1 MKLWLFLRLWSLLWH
16 LGLPFVLIYLWRRGR
31 KDPLYAQ
38 HIAERFGRYRQRLPG
53 AVWVHA
59 VSLGEMRSA
68 VPLIRALLDR
78 GESVVTTHFTPAGRR
93 EAERVFGPEIADGKL
108 AAVWVP
114 FETSWAY
121 AGFFR
126 AFQPKAGL
134 VMEIEIWPRMIFAA
148 RNAGVPLF
156 MCNAQYP
163 TKSMARDAKLSLRHK
178 LMQGYAGAFVKS
190 DLQAQRFA
198 SVGVRNIHVTGELRF
213 DQPIPPHLVAA
224 AEALCPLLAGDR
236 PVITFASAVE
246 GEDDLYLEAITTALA
261 HPSHPFV
268 VYVPRKPE
276 RFDEVAGMLTKRG
289 LNAIRRSTA
298 LDATLAPG
306 LPPPARE
313 REAPTGRAVRLPS
326 PLWGGDGGGG
336 PPPSIITSADS
347 SKTLPPPARGRA
359 GEGVA
364 PPDIL
369 LGDSLGE
376 MYFYIA
382 LADRV
387 VTGGG
392 FTPHG
397 AHNIIEPLALK
408 RPVIVG
414 PEIHTIEYPAVEA
427 IAAGVCLRV
436 ETAEALTRALT
447 DWPGPETEAIESFFA
462 AHSGATKKTLAALDA
477 EVKIR

>member
-1 MKLWLFLRLWSLLWH
+1 MRLWLFLRLWSLLWH
-16 LGLPFVLIYLWRRGR
+16 LGLPVVLIYLWKRGR

-38 HIAERFGRYRQRLPG
+38 HLSERFGRYPQRLPG
-53 AVWVHA
+53 AIWVHA

-78 GESVVTTHFTPAGRR
+78 GDRVVTTHFTPAGRR
-93 EAERVFGPEIADGKL
+93 ESERVFAADIAAGRM

-126 AFQPKAGL
+126 AFRPRAGL

-148 RNAGVPLF
+148 RKAGVPLF

-163 TKSMARDAKLSLRHK
+163 TKSMTRDAKFSLRHK
-178 LMQGYAGAFVKS
+178 LMQACAGAFVKS
-190 DLQAQRFA
+190 RLQADRFA
-198 SVGVRNIHVTGELRF
+198 SVGVTNITVTGELRF
-213 DQPIPPHLVAA
+213 DQPVPPAQIAA
-224 AEALCPLLAGDR
+224 AATLRPALSGDR
-236 PVITFASAVE
+236 PVVTFASAVE
-246 GEDDLYLEAITTALA
+246 GEDDLYLDAITAALA
-261 HPSHPFV
+261 HPSRPFI

-276 RFDEVAGMLTKRG
+276 RFDDVAAMLAAHG
-289 LNAIRRSTA
+289 LAFLRRSQA
-298 LDATLAPG
+298 LDATLASPN
-306 LPPPARE
+306 
-313 REAPTGRAVRLPS
+313 LPS
-326 PLWGGDGGGG
+326 PSWGGDGGGG
-336 PPPSIITSADS
+336 
-347 SKTLPPPARGRA
+347 L
-359 GEGVA
+359 

-382 LADRV
+382 LSDRV

-392 FTPHG
+392 FTTHG

-427 IAAGVCLRV
+427 IAAGVCLRI
-436 ETAEALTRALT
+436 ETAKALTKALT
-447 DWPGPETEAIESFFA
+447 DWPGPGPEAIQAFFA
-462 AHSGATKKTLAALDA
+462 SHSGATQKTLAALDA
-477 EVKIR
+477 QVKIR

>member
-1 MKLWLFLRLWSLLWH
+1 MRLWFFLRFWSLLWH
-16 LGLPFVLIYLWRRGR
+16 LGLPVVLLYLWKRGR
-31 KDPLYAQ
+31 KDPLYAR
-38 HIAERFGRYRQRLPG
+38 HLAERFGRYRQHLHG

-78 GESVVTTHFTPAGRR
+78 GECVVTTHFTPAGRR
-93 EAERVFGPEIADGKL
+93 EAERAFAAEIAAGRL
-108 AAVWVP
+108 AAVWIP
-114 FETSWAY
+114 FETAWAY

-126 AFQPKAGL
+126 AFRPRAGL

-148 RNAGVPLF
+148 RGAGVPLF

-163 TKSMARDAKLSLRHK
+163 SKSMARDAKLKLRHK
-178 LMQGYAGAFVKS
+178 LMQGYAGGFVKS
-190 DLQAQRFA
+190 GLQAERFA
-198 SVGVRNIHVTGELRF
+198 SVGVRNITVTGELRF
-213 DQPIPPHLVAA
+213 DQPVPPAQVAA
-224 AEALCPLLAGDR
+224 AEALRPALAGPR

-246 GEDDLYLEAITTALA
+246 GEDDLYLDAIAQALA
-261 HPSHPFV
+261 HPSRPFV

-276 RFDEVAGMLTKRG
+276 RFDEVAGMLAARG
-289 LNAIRRSTA
+289 LDFLRRSRS
-298 LDATLAPG
+298 LDATLTAKG
-306 LPPPARE
+306 LPS
-313 REAPTGRAVRLPS
+313 S
-326 PLWGGDGGGG
+326 PRGGGG
-336 PPPSIITSADS
+336 GH
-347 SKTLPPPARGRA
+347 PAGS
-359 GEGVA
+359 
-364 PPDIL
+364 PDLL

-436 ETAEALTRALT
+436 ETPKALASALT
-447 DWPGPETEAIESFFA
+447 DWQGPGPQTIQAFFA
-462 AHSGATKKTLAALDA
+462 AHSGATRKTLAALDA
-477 EVKIR
+477 QVKIA

>member
-1 MKLWLFLRLWSLLWH
+1 MRLWLFLRLWSVLWH
-16 LGLPFVLIYLWRRGR
+16 LGLPFVLLYLWERGR
-31 KDPLYAQ
+31 RDALYAR
-38 HIAERFGRYRQRLPG
+38 HLAERFGCYRQRMSG

-78 GESVVTTHFTPAGRR
+78 GETVVTTHFTPAGRR
-93 EAERVFGPEIADGKL
+93 EAERVFAAEIAAGRL

-114 FETSWAY
+114 FETFWAY

-126 AFQPKAGL
+126 AFRPRAGL

-148 RNAGVPLF
+148 KRAGVPLF

-190 DLQAQRFA
+190 DLQATRFA
-198 SVGVRNIHVTGELRF
+198 GVGVRNIMVTGELRF
-213 DQPIPPHLVAA
+213 DQPVPPALVAA
-224 AEALCPLLAGDR
+224 AGVVRPALAGDR

-246 GEDDLYLEAITTALA
+246 GEDGLYLDAITAALA
-261 HPSHPFV
+261 HPSRPFV

-276 RFDEVAGMLTKRG
+276 RFDEAAGMLAARG
-289 LNAIRRSTA
+289 LRFLRRSQA
-298 LDATLAPG
+298 LDGALA
-306 LPPPARE
+306 LR
-313 REAPTGRAVRLPS
+313 
-326 PLWGGDGGGG
+326 DGG
-336 PPPSIITSADS
+336 SAD
-347 SKTLPPPARGRA
+347 
-359 GEGVA
+359 V
-364 PPDIL
+364 L

-408 RPVIVG
+408 RPVVVG

-436 ETAEALTRALT
+436 ETAEALTKALT
-447 DWPGPETEAIESFFA
+447 DWPGPAPEVIDAFFA
-462 AHSGATKKTLAALDA
+462 AHSGATAKTLAALDRA
-477 EVKIR
+477 LTSR

>member
-1 MKLWLFLRLWSLLWH
+1 MRFWLFLRLWSLLWH
-16 LGLPFVLIYLWRRGR
+16 LGLPVVLVYLWKRGR

-38 HIAERFGRYRQRLPG
+38 HLAERFGRYRQQLPG

-68 VPLIRALLDR
+68 VPLVRALLDR
-78 GESVVTTHFTPAGRR
+78 GDRVVTTHFTPAGRR
-93 EAERVFGPEIADGKL
+93 EAERVFAADIAAGRL
-108 AAVWVP
+108 TAVWVP

-126 AFQPKAGL
+126 AFRPKAGL
-134 VMEIEIWPRMIFAA
+134 VMEIEIWPRMIFASRA
-148 RNAGVPLF
+148 AGVPLF

-163 TKSMARDAKLSLRHK
+163 TKSMARDARMTLRHR

-213 DQPIPPHLVAA
+213 DQPIPPHLVEAA
-224 AEALCPLLAGDR
+224 RALRPVLAGDR

-246 GEDDLYLEAITTALA
+246 GEDDLYLDAIATALR
-261 HPSHPFV
+261 HPSRPFV

-276 RFDEVAGMLTKRG
+276 RFDEVASLLAARG
-289 LNAIRRSTA
+289 LRVLRRSQA
-298 LDATLAPG
+298 LEAKLS
-306 LPPPARE
+306 PPSF
-313 REAPTGRAVRLPS
+313 PS
-326 PLWGGDGGGG
+326 PFGQAGREG
-336 PPPSIITSADS
+336 PT
-347 SKTLPPPARGRA
+347 
-359 GEGVA
+359 

-382 LADRV
+382 LSDRV

-436 ETAEALTRALT
+436 ETPEALTAALT
-447 DWPGPETEAIESFFA
+447 DWSGPGPDAIQAFFA
-462 AHSGATKKTLAALDA
+462 AHSGATEKTLAALDA
-477 EVKIR
+477 EVKTR

>member
-1 MKLWLFLRLWSLLWH
+1 MRLWLFLRLWSLLWH
-16 LGLPFVLIYLWRRGR
+16 LGLPVVLVYLWRRGR

-38 HIAERFGRYRQRLPG
+38 HLAERFGRYRQRLPG
-53 AVWVHA
+53 AIWVHA

-78 GESVVTTHFTPAGRR
+78 GEAVVTTHFTPAGRR
-93 EAERVFGPEIADGKL
+93 EAERVFAPEIAAGRM

-114 FETSWAY
+114 FETAWAY

-126 AFQPKAGL
+126 AFRPRAGL

-148 RNAGVPLF
+148 RKSGVPLF

-163 TKSMARDAKLSLRHK
+163 TKSLARDAKFTLRHK
-178 LMQGYAGAFVKS
+178 LMQAYAGAFVKS

-198 SVGVRNIHVTGELRF
+198 SVGVTNIHVTGELRF
-213 DQPIPPHLVAA
+213 DQPIPPAQIAA
-224 AEALCPLLAGDR
+224 AQTLRPLLAGDR
-236 PVITFASAVE
+236 PVLTFASAVE
-246 GEDDLYLEAITTALA
+246 GEDDLYLDAIAAALS
-261 HPSHPFV
+261 HPARPFV

-276 RFDEVAGMLTKRG
+276 RFDEVAGMLATRG
-289 LNAIRRSTA
+289 LKAIRRSA
-298 LDATLAPG
+298 VLDPTLAPK
-306 LPPPARE
+306 
-313 REAPTGRAVRLPS
+313 TLPS
-326 PLWGGDGGGG
+326 PSWGGDGGGG
-336 PPPSIITSADS
+336 H
-347 SKTLPPPARGRA
+347 PASQG
-359 GEGVA
+359 
-364 PPDIL
+364 PDIL

-376 MYFYIA
+376 MYFYLA
-382 LADRV
+382 LSDRT

-436 ETAEALTRALT
+436 ETSEELAQALTG
-447 DWPGPETEAIESFFA
+447 WSGPGPEVIEAFFK
-462 AHSGATKKTLAALDA
+462 AHSGATQKTLAALDA
-477 EVKIR
+477 EVKTA

>member
-1 MKLWLFLRLWSLLWH
+1 MRLWLFLRLWSLLWH
-16 LGLPFVLIYLWRRGR
+16 LGLPIVLIYLWHRARR
-31 KDPLYAQ
+31 DALYSQ
-38 HIAERFGRYRQRLPG
+38 HLGERFGRYRQRMSG
-53 AVWVHA
+53 AIWVHA

-78 GESVVTTHFTPAGRR
+78 GDTVVTTHFTPAGRR
-93 EAERVFGPEIADGKL
+93 EAERVFTADIAAGRM

-121 AGFFR
+121 RGFFR

-148 RNAGVPLF
+148 RNAGISLF

-163 TKSMARDAKLSLRHK
+163 TKSMARDAKLSLRHN

-190 DLQAQRFA
+190 DLQAERFA
-198 SVGVRNIHVTGELRF
+198 SVGVANITVTGELRF
-213 DQPIPPHLVAA
+213 DQPIPPHLIAA
-224 AEALCPLLAGDR
+224 AETLRPMLAGDR
-236 PVITFASAVE
+236 PVITFASVVE
-246 GEDDLYLEAITTALA
+246 GEDDLYLDAITNALR
-261 HPSHPFV
+261 HPSRPFV

-276 RFDEVAGMLTKRG
+276 RFDEVAGMLAARG
-289 LNAIRRSTA
+289 LRAVRRSNI
-298 LDATLAPG
+298 LDHTLAPKS
-306 LPPPARE
+306 
-313 REAPTGRAVRLPS
+313 LPS
-326 PLWGGDGGGG
+326 PSWGGDGGGG
-336 PPPSIITSADS
+336 PP
-347 SKTLPPPARGRA
+347 A
-359 GEGVA
+359 GQKS
-364 PPDIL
+364 DIF

-376 MYFYIA
+376 MYFYIG
-382 LADRV
+382 LSDRV

-436 ETAEALTRALT
+436 ETPEALTAALT
-447 DWPGPETEAIESFFA
+447 DWHGPSPAAIRTFFD
-462 AHSGATKKTLAALDA
+462 AHSGATAKTLAALDA
-477 EVKIR
+477 EVKAR

>member
-1 MKLWLFLRLWSLLWH
+1 MKRWLFLRLWSLLWH
-16 LGLPFVLIYLWRRGR
+16 LGLPVLLVYLWRRGR
-31 KDPLYAQ
+31 RDPLYAQ
-38 HIAERFGRYRQRLPG
+38 HLSERFGRYRQRLSG

-78 GESVVTTHFTPAGRR
+78 GEVVVTTHFTPAGRR
-93 EAERVFGPEIADGKL
+93 EAERVFAADIAAGRM

-114 FETSWAY
+114 FETSWAFR
-121 AGFFR
+121 GFFR
-126 AFQPKAGL
+126 AFRPKAGL
-134 VMEIEIWPRMIFAA
+134 VMEIEIWPRMILAA
-148 RNAGVPLF
+148 RGAGVPLF

-163 TKSMARDAKLSLRHK
+163 TKSMTRDARWGLRPL

-198 SVGVRNIHVTGELRF
+198 SVGVRNIAVTGELRF
-213 DQPIPPHLVAA
+213 DQPVPPHLVAA
-224 AEALCPLLAGDR
+224 ARALRPALAGDR

-246 GEDDLYLEAITTALA
+246 GEDDIYLDAIEATLR
-261 HPSHPFV
+261 HPSRPFV

-276 RFDEVAGMLTKRG
+276 RFDEVAAMIAARG
-289 LNAIRRSTA
+289 LRFLRRSSD
-298 LDATLAPG
+298 LGPDLAIPG
-306 LPPPARE
+306 LPHPTPD
-313 REAPTGRAVRLPS
+313 APDL
-326 PLWGGDGGGG
+326 
-336 PPPSIITSADS
+336 
-347 SKTLPPPARGRA
+347 
-359 GEGVA
+359 
-364 PPDIL
+364 L

-382 LADRV
+382 LSDRV

-436 ETAEALTRALT
+436 ETAADLTAALT
-447 DWPGPETEAIESFFA
+447 DWPDPGPEAIDDFFL
-462 AHSGATKKTLAALDA
+462 AHSGATARTLAALDRA
-477 EVKIR
+477 LTSR

>member
-1 MKLWLFLRLWSLLWH
+1 MRLWLFLRFWSLLWH
-16 LGLPFVLIYLWRRGR
+16 LGLPVVLVYLWRRGR
-31 KDPLYAQ
+31 KDALYSR
-38 HIAERFGRYRQRLPG
+38 HLGERFGRYSQRMSG
-53 AVWVHA
+53 AVWIHA

-68 VPLIRALLDR
+68 VPLVRALLDR
-78 GESVVTTHFTPAGRR
+78 GDRVVTTHFTPAGRR
-93 EAERVFGPEIADGKL
+93 EAERVFAADIAAGRM

-114 FETSWAY
+114 FETAWAY
-121 AGFFR
+121 RGFFR
-126 AFQPKAGL
+126 AFRPKAGL

-148 RNAGVPLF
+148 KAAGVPLY

-190 DLQAQRFA
+190 NMQAERFA
-198 SVGVRNIHVTGELRF
+198 SVGVQNITVTGELRF
-213 DQPIPPHLVAA
+213 DQPVPERLRTAA
-224 AEALCPLLAGDR
+224 AAARPGLAGDR

-246 GEDDLYLEAITTALA
+246 GEDDLYLDTITAALR
-261 HPSHPFV
+261 HPSRPFV

-276 RFDEVAGMLTKRG
+276 RFDEVAGMLAQRG
-289 LNAIRRSTA
+289 LKAIRRSDV
-298 LDATLAPG
+298 LDQTLAP
-306 LPPPARE
+306 RN
-313 REAPTGRAVRLPS
+313 LPS
-326 PLWGGDGGGG
+326 PPWGGAGGGG
-336 PPPSIITSADS
+336 H
-347 SKTLPPPARGRA
+347 PAGHD
-359 GEGVA
+359 
-364 PPDIL
+364 PDIL

-436 ETAEALTRALT
+436 ETAQALTAALT
-447 DWPGPETEAIESFFA
+447 GWPGPTPDAIQTFFA
-462 AHSGATKKTLAALDA
+462 AHSGATERTLAALDTQ
-477 EVKIR
+477 VKTR